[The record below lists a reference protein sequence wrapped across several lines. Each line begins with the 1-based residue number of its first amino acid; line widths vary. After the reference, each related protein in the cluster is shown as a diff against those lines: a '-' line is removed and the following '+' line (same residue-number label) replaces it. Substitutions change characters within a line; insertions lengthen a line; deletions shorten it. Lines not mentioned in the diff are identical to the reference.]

1 MSEEVQVNQNE
12 NVNTNFKDVFLKYR
26 RSIILFS
33 TIILICLF
41 SYFFYVD
48 YKKDTKVK
56 ISERYNFIVS
66 DFDKDNQSLT
76 VIEMKK
82 IINLKDSTYSPL
94 ALYFLLDNNLLNDE
108 DEINKYFDILINE
121 TSLDQEVKNL
131 IIYKKGLYNSNK
143 ANEEQLLNIFNP
155 LITKDNLWKSHSLY
169 ILAEY
174 FFSKNE
180 KQKSK
185 EFFEKII
192 EMENSN
198 LQIKI
203 EAQKRLQRDFGV

>member
-66 DFDKDNQSLT
+66 DFDKDNQS
-76 VIEMKK
+76 ESFHM
-82 IINLKDSTYSPL
+82 P
-94 ALYFLLDNNLLNDE
+94 
-108 DEINKYFDILINE
+108 
-121 TSLDQEVKNL
+121 
-131 IIYKKGLYNSNK
+131 
-143 ANEEQLLNIFNP
+143 
-155 LITKDNLWKSHSLY
+155 
-169 ILAEY
+169 
-174 FFSKNE
+174 
-180 KQKSK
+180 
-185 EFFEKII
+185 
-192 EMENSN
+192 
-198 LQIKI
+198 
-203 EAQKRLQRDFGV
+203 QRCWNTRMCV

>member
-82 IINLKDSTYSPL
+82 IINLKDSTYSPF

-131 IIYKKGLYNSNK
+131 IIYKKGLNNSNK
-143 ANEEQLLNIFNP
+143 ASEEQLLNIFNP